1 MGSFLSAAVSARGYN
16 TAAIHQIQILEFM
29 LRQCPPMPVGQITEP
44 KVSDSNTQ
52 KMYDAVSDGL
62 KHAPNLPIYS
72 LPQDNAKTRR
82 RERTKACNLRALAI
96 KNNSA
101 QQLWS
106 KRRIPGSIQCDL
118 IFFVDFETGVG
129 EPLGQFA
136 IVCQKQQTFCLRIE
150 TSDNEESRKFLRQE
164 IKDGV
169 ARMEIFSSRNE
180 SAGFMQHDRKGW
192 SAANKFM
199 IDLDV
204 VSRPCL
210 RTEVCTDLAID
221 CYAAR
226 SDQLIAMPT

>member
-1 MGSFLSAAVSARGYN
+1 M
-16 TAAIHQIQILEFM
+16 QILEFM
-29 LRQCPPMPVGQITEP
+29 LRERPPMPAGQIAEP
-44 KVSDSNTQ
+44 KISDSNTQ
-52 KMYDAVSDGL
+52 KMFDAASDGL

-72 LPQDNAKTRR
+72 LPQDSAKTRR
-82 RERTKACNLRALAI
+82 RERTKARNLRALAI

-106 KRRIPGSIQCDL
+106 KRRIPRSIQCDL
-118 IFFVDFETGVG
+118 IFLVDLETGVG
-129 EPLGQFA
+129 ESLGQFA
-136 IVCQKQQTFCLRIE
+136 IVRQKQQTFRLRIE
-150 TSDNEESRKFLRQE
+150 TSDIEESGKFFRQE
-164 IKDGV
+164 IKDRV
-169 ARMEIFSSRNE
+169 PRMEIFSSRNE

-204 VSRPCL
+204 VARPCL
-210 RTEVCTDLAID
+210 RAEVCADLAID

>member
-1 MGSFLSAAVSARGYN
+1 
-16 TAAIHQIQILEFM
+16 
-29 LRQCPPMPVGQITEP
+29 MPAGQITEP

-52 KMYDAVSDGL
+52 KMYDAVSDSL

-164 IKDGV
+164 IKDDV

>member
-1 MGSFLSAAVSARGYN
+1 M
-16 TAAIHQIQILEFM
+16 QILEFM
-29 LRQCPPMPVGQITEP
+29 LRERPPMPAGQIAEP
-44 KVSDSNTQ
+44 KISDSNTQ
-52 KMYDAVSDGL
+52 KMFDAVSDGL

-82 RERTKACNLRALAI
+82 REGTKARNLRALAI

-106 KRRIPGSIQCDL
+106 KRRIPRSIQCDL
-118 IFFVDFETGVG
+118 ILLVDLETGVG
-129 EPLGQFA
+129 ESLGQFA
-136 IVCQKQQTFCLRIE
+136 IVRQKQQTFCLRIE
-150 TSDNEESRKFLRQE
+150 TSDIEESRKFFRQE
-164 IKDGV
+164 IKDRV

-204 VSRPCL
+204 VARLCL
-210 RTEVCTDLAID
+210 RTEVCADLAID
-221 CYAAR
+221 CYAAG

>member
-1 MGSFLSAAVSARGYN
+1 M
-16 TAAIHQIQILEFM
+16 QILEFM
-29 LRQCPPMPVGQITEP
+29 LRERPPMPAGQIAEP
-44 KVSDSNTQ
+44 KISDSNTQ
-52 KMYDAVSDGL
+52 KMFDAVSDGL

-82 RERTKACNLRALAI
+82 REETKARNLRALAI

-106 KRRIPGSIQCDL
+106 KRRIPWSIQCDL
-118 IFFVDFETGVG
+118 IFLVDLETGVG
-129 EPLGQFA
+129 ESLGQFA
-136 IVCQKQQTFCLRIE
+136 IVSQKQQTFSLRIE
-150 TSDNEESRKFLRQE
+150 TSDIEKLRKFLGQE

-169 ARMEIFSSRNE
+169 ARVEIFSSRNE

-204 VSRPCL
+204 VARPCL
-210 RTEVCTDLAID
+210 RTEVCADLAID
-221 CYAAR
+221 CYPAR